1 MLRWSWCAKKPLWS
15 PIFQRCLNVNG
26 PKYAAG
32 HLLAEVFSYITVRP
46 VFVNTHQRDSA
57 RESGRRP
64 LRWKDGCYIPS
75 KSQLAPSLL
84 NCGAALI
91 FSASAAQIDLGA
103 LTSSNY
109 SSRSSNAGTSQNARA
124 LKKLRSPQPL
134 THGRQPRTTCA
145 ASCAHNS
152 DWHWANSTILCTQ
165 LRARHRRNTRRG
177 SDGTPACCQ
186 ICLVL
191 QIQLSDEKTS
201 CLTSSTLVP
210 VCRVAG
216 KRQTIRFLCASAEGK
231 KKKKKAVP

>member
-1 MLRWSWCAKKPLWS
+1 MLRWSWCAKKPWWS

-75 KSQLAPSLL
+75 QSQLAPSLL

-124 LKKLRSPQPL
+124 LKNCGPHNRSHTGVSRELPVLPAV
-134 THGRQPRTTCA
+134 HTTP
-145 ASCAHNS
+145 
-152 DWHWANSTILCTQ
+152 TG
-165 LRARHRRNTRRG
+165 TRRTPQYCARSCEPG
-177 SDGTPACCQ
+177 TSGTQDGVQ
-186 ICLVL
+186 MGHRLVVRFAL
-191 QIQLSDEKTS
+191 FCKSNFLMRK
-201 CLTSSTLVP
+201 LP
-210 VCRVAG
+210 V
-216 KRQTIRFLCASAEGK
+216 
-231 KKKKKAVP
+231 